1 MKIFLFVEYLF
12 NIAAILLILY
22 ILLGKKEPRATFSWM
37 IALVFVP
44 VLGVLL
50 YIFIGRPRLRRII
63 NIKLNRNPYILRDNK
78 VSDRVIENKFCN
90 MVCSITKKPPMSL
103 DCLELLESAATTYS
117 RLANDILGA
126 EKYIFF
132 QYYIIRNDETG
143 KFFLNLLTHKL
154 NEGVKVYILY
164 DWVGSIGMI
173 RSRALKEFVSKG
185 GKAAPFLSPLS
196 FKTFS
201 LANFRNHRKLVVID
215 GNICYTGGIN
225 IGNEYLGKF
234 SGMDEWIDCHVR
246 FAGEAVIDMGRIFC
260 EDWYYCTKE
269 DLTNHLIEYRQEG
282 CNRIYYSHVIPSGP
296 DQKINFIYES
306 LLSIFSKAQ
315 ESITIITPYLVPD
328 ETMINVLKNI
338 SLLGIKVKII
348 LPGKNNHPIV
358 GAAGRSYYEELM
370 ESGIEIYETKYML
383 HSKIVLIDNSVV
395 STGTVNMDNRSM
407 KLNFEVSLLVYS
419 EEFAKHVNSISLNY
433 ISIAKRLD
441 LDTIRALPKYKKI
454 FDGLCR
460 AFSPIL

>member
-1 MKIFLFVEYLF
+1 MKILWFIEYLF
-12 NIAAILLILY
+12 NIIAILLILY
-22 ILLGKKEPRATFSWM
+22 ILLGRKEPRATFSW
-37 IALVFVP
+37 IITLIFVP

-50 YIFIGRPRLRRII
+50 YLFIGRPRLKRII
-63 NIKLNRNPYILRDNK
+63 NIKLNRNSDVFRNNK
-78 VSDRVIENKFCN
+78 LSDRVVENRFCK
-90 MVCSITKKPPMSL
+90 MVCNITGKPPLTL
-103 DCLELLESAATTYS
+103 DCLELLENAAATYS
-117 RLANDILGA
+117 RLANDILSA

-132 QYYIIRNDETG
+132 QYYIIRNDDTG
-143 KFFLNLLTHKL
+143 KFFLDLLTHKL
-154 NEGVKVYILY
+154 KEGVHVYILY

-173 RSRALKEFVSKG
+173 RSRSLKEFIANG
-185 GKAAPFLSPLS
+185 GKAEGFLPLLS
-196 FKTFS
+196 LKTFS

-246 FAGEAVIDMGRIFC
+246 FTGEAVVDMGRIFC

-269 DLTNHLIEYRQEG
+269 DLTHHLTECKKDG
-282 CNRIYYSHVIPSGP
+282 CSRSYYSHVIPSGP

-306 LLSIFSKAQ
+306 LLSIFNRAK
-315 ESITIITPYLVPD
+315 ESVTIITPYLVPD

-338 SLLGIKVKII
+338 SLLGVKVKII

-370 ESGIEIYETKYML
+370 ESGIELYETIYML
-383 HSKIVLIDNSVV
+383 HSKIIIIDNSVV
-395 STGTVNMDNRSM
+395 SIGTVNMDNRSM
-407 KLNFEVSLLVYS
+407 KLNFEVSLLIYS
-419 EEFAKHVNSISLNY
+419 EEFARDVENISLNY
-433 ISIAKRLD
+433 ISISRKLD
-441 LDTIRALPKYKKI
+441 METVKALPKYKKI